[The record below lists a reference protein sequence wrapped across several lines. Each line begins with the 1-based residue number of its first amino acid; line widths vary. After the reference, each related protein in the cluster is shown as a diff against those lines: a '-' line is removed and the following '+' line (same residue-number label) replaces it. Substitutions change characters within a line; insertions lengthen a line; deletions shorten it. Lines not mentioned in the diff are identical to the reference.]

1 MKEHKY
7 ELHVI
12 CPHCEKECRVPICV
26 TTDDKNVNDAFS
38 LLCSFGARGRKE
50 EDEGTEK
57 ENNE

>member
-12 CPHCEKECRVPICV
+12 CPHCEKECIVPICA
-26 TTDDKNVNDAFS
+26 TTDDKNVNAMLS

-50 EDEGTEK
+50 EDADAAR
-57 ENNE
+57 